1 MAASRQLGVAIDGGL
16 TAPTGLSPT
25 SASAW
30 QQCEL
35 RYALTYLRGWT
46 EGATVPQLIGNTTH
60 LAIEWLYG
68 LPHAERT
75 RERASALLLAAYD
88 EESATDGVAGLVANI
103 GTLREQVL
111 EAGEDALNGLF
122 ELERPDLINVGPG
135 GLEVWVRAELYGA
148 PVRGRIDRLY
158 DASGAY
164 VVADYKTGKTAKPA
178 YARKA
183 FFGLLTYAAALAASD
198 PERVLPDRVELLY
211 LKGRDRLTRPVLREV
226 ALAHARELATIWR
239 DVLTAVDSG
248 RVVARTGPLCSWCAF
263 ETACPARNRQPLP
276 TVGGAEHDGLLVDAG
291 LTRRDQGVVAVALER
306 VTSRAEDARVSEEE
320 P

>member
-1 MAASRQLGVAIDGGL
+1 MAPSRQLSVVIDGGL

-30 QQCEL
+30 RQCEL

-68 LPHAERT
+68 LAHAERT
-75 RERASALLLAAYD
+75 RERASALLLTAYD
-88 EESATDGVAGLVANI
+88 EESAKDGVAGLVANV

-111 EAGEDALNGLF
+111 DAGEDALSGLF
-122 ELERPDLINVGPG
+122 ALERPELINVGPD

-198 PERVLPDRVELLY
+198 PEGALPDRVELLY
-211 LKGRDRLTRPVLREV
+211 LKGRDRLIRPVLREV

-239 DVLTAVDSG
+239 EVLTAADAG

-263 ETACPARNRQPLP
+263 ETACPARVRQPLP
-276 TVGGAEHDGLLVDAG
+276 TVGGAEHDGLLTDVG

-306 VTSRAEDARVSEEE
+306 VTSRADEAGVSEED